1 MFHAPLILCC
11 TKSYEVGV
19 RSLHSHQR
27 SLFLPMPYVCFRHST
42 VAGNSASSFLS
53 ALGRLWPS
61 MSCQCHSGRGTRG
74 PCQSAA
80 KRRGNLRTNTAPMT
94 CKKINSLTAF
104 WIRAMMQVVHQ
115 KTLAIPTATAN
126 SNNDSPLLAT
136 ELLNTQR
143 VLSRARSVQMLCLP
157 CLLVLYK
164 IMSVV
169 LVLHTKNA
177 PWTEFLELSEPNFY
191 LPKPMLLI
199 GLRFAY

>member
-27 SLFLPMPYVCFRHST
+27 SLFLHMPYVCFRHLT

-94 CKKINSLTAF
+94 CKKINSLTACLDSGDDASRPSENSSNSHG
-104 WIRAMMQVVHQ
+104 IRTM
-115 KTLAIPTATAN
+115 TLHC
-126 SNNDSPLLAT
+126 
-136 ELLNTQR
+136 
-143 VLSRARSVQMLCLP
+143 SR
-157 CLLVLYK
+157 
-164 IMSVV
+164 
-169 LVLHTKNA
+169 
-177 PWTEFLELSEPNFY
+177 PNC
-191 LPKPMLLI
+191 
-199 GLRFAY
+199 